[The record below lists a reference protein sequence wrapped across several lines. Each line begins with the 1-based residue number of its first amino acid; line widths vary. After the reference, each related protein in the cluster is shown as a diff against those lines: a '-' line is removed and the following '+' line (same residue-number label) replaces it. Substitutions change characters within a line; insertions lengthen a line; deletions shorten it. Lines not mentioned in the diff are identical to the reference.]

1 MTPAVFECEEC
12 AADPRMHQY
21 LCAECDGFMH
31 LHASRREHNRGLV
44 REKREE
50 MVIDVK
56 EGTARLKCA
65 VAVLAVDLASG
76 KAVLELKSNASTADA
91 GGGAA
96 CRFCAAALLG
106 DRIVPGHDACC
117 SDLDCLLLD
126 ARACTEK
133 LGCGH
138 LCGGVVGE
146 APEARRLVSLEA
158 FEPWLTHPRR
168 MSLEVFFALP
178 CALALRPGRLTQ
190 LPCDRSA
197 SRVCAAPRTS
207 TPTRTTTARSAS
219 PTTSDRRRPS
229 RSATLHGSLQLLPHR
244 RL

>member
-1 MTPAVFECEEC
+1 
-12 AADPRMHQY
+12 
-21 LCAECDGFMH
+21 MH
-31 LHASRREHNRGLV
+31 LHASRREHSRGLV

-50 MVIDVK
+50 MVVDVK

-158 FEPWLTHPRR
+158 FEPWLTLVSGGFLRVALCLGVAPWPTHPIALR
-168 MSLEVFFALP
+168 SQCLP
-178 CALALRPGRLTQ
+178 CLRCAENEYSDADDYCQICFTDNLG
-190 LPCDRSA
+190 SA
-197 SRVCAAPRTS
+197 PAIKVCYP
-207 TPTRTTTARSAS
+207 AR
-219 PTTSDRRRPS
+219 
-229 RSATLHGSLQLLPHR
+229 
-244 RL
+244 